1 MKHILIYTLLLL
13 MIAPFAKAQQDPE
26 AKEILDKLS
35 AATKAHETIVADFKV
50 TYTSTK
56 DNASNSSEGTIKI
69 KGEKY
74 QMDFMGTVTYF
85 NGKTI
90 WSYLKEANEVNISD
104 PMEDGT
110 DLMGNP
116 QSIFTIYEHDFKYK
130 YLGTEIDRGETL
142 WVVDLY
148 PEDLSQQYA
157 RIRLYINKDD
167 LYLSGA
173 QVYGKEGSNFT
184 ISISNFKTDMPLPD
198 NIFVFDEEEHP
209 KAEIIDLRW

>member
-1 MKHILIYTLLLL
+1 MKRILTYTLLLL
-13 MIAPFAKAQQDPE
+13 TISSLANAQQDPE

-35 AATKAHETIVADFKV
+35 AATKAHETIVSDFKV

-56 DNASNSSEGTIKI
+56 DNASNTAEGTIKI

-85 NGKTI
+85 NGETI

-104 PMEDGT
+104 PMEDGS

-157 RIRLYINKDD
+157 RIRLYINKEE

-173 QVYGKEGSNFT
+173 QIYGKEGSNFT
-184 ISISNFKTDMPLPD
+184 ISISNFKTDVPLPND
-198 NIFVFDEEEHP
+198 TFVFNKAEHP

>member
-1 MKHILIYTLLLL
+1 MKRILTYTLLLL
-13 MIAPFAKAQQDPE
+13 ISIPVAKAQQDPK

-50 TYTSTK
+50 TYTSTQN
-56 DNASNSSEGTIKI
+56 NASNSSEGNIKI

-74 QMDFMGTVTYF
+74 QMDFMGTITYF
-85 NGKTI
+85 NGETI

-104 PMEDGT
+104 PMEDGS

-116 QSIFTIYEHDFKYK
+116 QSVFTIYEHDFKYK
-130 YLGTEIDRGETL
+130 YLGTEIDRGKTL

-157 RIRLYINKDD
+157 RIRLYINKDE
-167 LYLSGA
+167 LYLAGA
-173 QVYGKEGSNFT
+173 QIYGKEGSNFT
-184 ISISNFKTDMPLPD
+184 INISNFKTNVPLPD
-198 NIFVFDEEEHP
+198 ETFVFNKQDHP
-209 KAEIIDLRW
+209 DAEVIDLRW

>member
-1 MKHILIYTLLLL
+1 MKRILTYTLLLL
-13 MIAPFAKAQQDPE
+13 TISSLANAQQDPE

-35 AATKAHETIVADFKV
+35 AATKAHETIVSDFKV

-56 DNASNSSEGTIKI
+56 DNASNTAEGTIKI

-85 NGKTI
+85 NGETI

-104 PMEDGT
+104 PMEDGS

-142 WVVDLY
+142 WVVDL
-148 PEDLSQQYA
+148 
-157 RIRLYINKDD
+157 
-167 LYLSGA
+167 
-173 QVYGKEGSNFT
+173 
-184 ISISNFKTDMPLPD
+184 
-198 NIFVFDEEEHP
+198 
-209 KAEIIDLRW
+209 